1 MPSYN
6 DFTVPYGAQVVTVY
20 PNNSAFVA
28 EALTITDSSTQ
39 IERMTE
45 LGVPSSQVVIPAFS
59 KGTATLQLASSQTTV
74 PTIGGTFTI
83 TRNGNGGSPAVTIG
97 AVVTDVGEVEN
108 QKDARK
114 VTIGF
119 RVRVAS

>member
-1 MPSYN
+1 MPAYN
-6 DFTVPYGAQVVTVY
+6 DLSVPYGAQVVTVY
-20 PNNSAFVA
+20 PGNQAFVA
-28 EALTITDSSTQ
+28 EMLTITDASTQ
-39 IERMTE
+39 IERFSE
-45 LGVPSSQVVIPAFS
+45 LGIPSSQLVLPAFS
-59 KGTATLQLASSQTTV
+59 KGTGTLQLATSQTSV
-74 PTIGGTFTI
+74 PTIGATFTI
-83 TRNGNGGSPAVTIG
+83 TRNGTPTATVG

>member
-1 MPSYN
+1 MPAYN
-6 DFTVPYGAQVVTVY
+6 DFNVPYGAQVVTIY
-20 PNNSAFVA
+20 PGGSTFVA
-28 EALTITDSSTQ
+28 EQLTITDASTQ

-45 LGVPSSQVVIPAFS
+45 LGVPSSQVIIPAFS
-59 KGTATLQLASSQTTV
+59 KGTGTFQLATSQTSV
-74 PTIGGTFTI
+74 PTIGSTFTL
-83 TRNGNGGSPAVTIG
+83 TRNGTPTATVG

-114 VTIGF
+114 VTLGF